1 MTFGHSHPVL
11 LLFSL
16 LWWKP
21 DIKQLKETKEFF
33 FVLFFVFPGSE
44 FEGTGYSPRCLG
56 RQGSR
61 IQLATL
67 CPSWWS
73 MKNKANAVGPHTFL
87 SFIGSGTQP
96 EKWGCSLS
104 GQPFPSQLHLPG
116 DTCVNTSRGVAYVI
130 PAAIES
136 TMKMGHDEPTTCQPG
151 TQTHYMFLKLI
162 QNFWISY
169 LSTIFISFHPLA
181 LPTAVLP
188 LPSNSLSNLQPLF
201 KLLCILF
208 TYCRYK

>member
-56 RQGSR
+56 RQGNR

-73 MKNKANAVGPHTFL
+73 MKNKANAIGPHAFL

-104 GQPFPSQLHLPG
+104 GQPFPSQLLLPG

-136 TMKMGHDEPTTCQPG
+136 TMKMGHDEPTTCHPG

-162 QNFWISY
+162 QNF
-169 LSTIFISFHPLA
+169 
-181 LPTAVLP
+181 
-188 LPSNSLSNLQPLF
+188 
-201 KLLCILF
+201 
-208 TYCRYK
+208 